1 MKRYLFLFTLLL
13 FLGSFQKDT
22 EAIIDKS
29 EAQKAFILLNEIRAN
44 PANYYKELKFSKNIK
59 IQKRQLKWN
68 DTLAKIAEAKALDM
82 ANRNYFDHVDPEGFG
97 MNHHINKGGYKLN
110 PDWIKLKNKNSFESI
125 MAEAKNGT
133 DAIKTL
139 IIDSGIP
146 SLGHRKH
153 LLGME
158 EWYGSLVDIG
168 IGFARKETGSTYT
181 TYVSIIIAKHDW
193 EK

>member
-1 MKRYLFLFTLLL
+1 MKRYLFLFALLL
-13 FLGSFQKDT
+13 FLGSFQKDS

-29 EAQKAFILLNEIRAN
+29 EAQKAFVLLNEIRAN

-59 IQKRQLKWN
+59 IQNKPLKWN
-68 DTLAKIAEAKALDM
+68 ETLAKVAEAKALDM

-97 MNHHINKGGYKLN
+97 INYHINKNGYTLN
-110 PDWIKLKNKNSFESI
+110 PDWLKLKSRNSFESI
-125 MAEAKNGT
+125 IAEADNGT
-133 DAIKTL
+133 DAIKKL
-139 IIDSGIP
+139 IIDTGIP
-146 SLGHRKH
+146 SFGHRKH

-158 EWYGSLVDIG
+158 EWNGSLVDIG
-168 IGFARKETGSTYT
+168 IGFARKESGSTYT